1 MHVMH
6 RGECSVPAFP
16 LPTLFATEISL
27 SIPPILSASPPP
39 CAPSPSA
46 ADVASFITPFS
57 ALDVEAGM
65 RATSVYLVQRVIPM
79 LPSLLCEE
87 LCR

>member
-1 MHVMH
+1 MYQGLGSSSWMH
-6 RGECSVPAFP
+6 
-16 LPTLFATEISL
+16 SL
-27 SIPPILSASPPP
+27 SVLCTHSSPHL
-39 CAPSPSA
+39 A
-46 ADVASFITPFS
+46 ADVASFIPSFS

-79 LPSLLCEE
+79 LPPLLCEE

>member
-1 MHVMH
+1 MD
-6 RGECSVPAFP
+6 RGKFCARLLPPLTPRHPRFSVHHPAF
-16 LPTLFATEISL
+16 
-27 SIPPILSASPPP
+27 LSASPPP
-39 CAPSPSA
+39 FALPPSV